1 MAGLMLSVLLTLAPL
16 PGLPA
21 LPDGAEIRV
30 VSPNLR
36 TIYLYWRVDHGV
48 LDLRADPLDPPEGA
62 AVRILVRTG
71 RELHAYEGRVWED
84 DIYVLLDDG
93 YVSLRDTFREV
104 YQLRE
109 SDRTQAVWKKWEERR
124 RGGGETQPNP
134 PDGGG
139 HGGAGGNP
147 NTGPHQ
153 NPPGPPQEPPRRGHP

>member
-1 MAGLMLSVLLTLAPL
+1 MLSVLLALAPL

-36 TIYLYWRVDHGV
+36 TIYLYWRVDRGV
-48 LDLRADPLDPPEGA
+48 LELRADPLDPPEGA

-109 SDRTQAVWKKWEERR
+109 SDRTQAVWKNWGERR
-124 RGGGETQPNP
+124 RSGGGGSQPNKP
-134 PDGGG
+134 ATGG
-139 HGGAGGNP
+139 HGGRNQP
-147 NTGPHQ
+147 QQPQQPQ
-153 NPPGPPQEPPRRGHP
+153 NPPEQPPRRGHP

>member
-1 MAGLMLSVLLTLAPL
+1 MAGLMLSVLLALAPL

-21 LPDGAEIRV
+21 LPDGTEIRV

-109 SDRTQAVWKKWEERR
+109 SDRTRAVWKNWEERR
-124 RGGGETQPNP
+124 SGGGGSQPNKP
-134 PDGGG
+134 AAGG
-139 HGGAGGNP
+139 HGGRNQP
-147 NTGPHQ
+147 QQPQQPQ
-153 NPPGPPQEPPRRGHP
+153 NPPEQPPRRGHP